1 MTHYVEFAATSNFS
15 FLWGASHPEELIAQA
30 ARLDYFGFGLSDRNS
45 VAGVVRAH
53 LAKRETEL
61 ALRYH
66 PGARLTFCDGTPDIL
81 AYPRDRAGWAKLC
94 RLLTRGNLRAEKGDC
109 ILYLDDLLE
118 HAQGLELIVME
129 QTSRGI
135 VAAEDGKDAPQSPP
149 SPRRGEGGGEGVRAV
164 DDPKHGGPLTGQP
177 SAADLSPTGRGVPS
191 KIAAQNTNGCSAQ
204 LPLLARLR
212 EVAPQRVRLAAAML
226 YRGTDR
232 ARLAQR
238 AALARQAGVPL
249 IAVNDVLYHAPERR
263 RLADVLTCIREHTTL
278 EAAGRRLA
286 ANSERYLKLPAEMA
300 RMFRDHPHAI
310 EETRSLSERLT
321 FSLDELAYQYPDETR
336 EGFATPQDA
345 LVHLSFEGAARRYP
359 AGIPEK
365 VRAAL
370 AHELELIGS
379 LDYAPYFLTVYDIV
393 RFARSRGILCQG
405 RGSAANSAVCFC
417 LGITE
422 VDPERADLLFERFIS
437 AERREPP
444 DIDVDF
450 EHERR
455 EEVIQHIYARY
466 GRERASLAATVVSY
480 RGRSAVREVG
490 KAFGLSDDTV
500 GALASTIW
508 GFGGEGFDADLSR
521 AGLDAQSPAVRNML
535 DTVATLLGFPRH
547 LSQHVG
553 GFVITRDR
561 LDEVVPISHAAMD
574 DRTVVE
580 WDKDDLDALGILK
593 IDVLGLGMLTCL
605 RKALTLVERHYGEKL
620 TLAQIPAEDP
630 AVYRMLQRADSVGVF
645 QVESRAQMSMLPR
658 LKPLNFYDL
667 VIEVA
672 IVRPG
677 PIQGDMVHPYLR
689 RRQGM
694 EPVSYPSTELEAVL
708 KKTLGVPLF
717 QEQAMRIAIVAAG
730 FTASESDKLR
740 RAMATF
746 RRVGTIG
753 TFQRKMIDGM
763 VAKGYER
770 EFAERCFHQ
779 IEGFGEYGFPESHA
793 ASFALLVYASA
804 WIKCRYP
811 DVFAAALLNAQPMGF
826 YAPAQLVRDARE
838 HGVEVRP
845 VDVNHSDYDAGL
857 EPGRR
862 AAEHLHEMH
871 RDMVDDVRAKYAVRL
886 GLREVKSLAEADA
899 KRIVARRG
907 AGYGS
912 LRELWRRTAL
922 SPKTIARLADADAFG
937 SLNLSRRKA
946 LWGAKALGR
955 AGDQDDLPLFGGQQT
970 DDGGQTGFSESPLP
984 PLEAE
989 HSLAASKPHSPP
1001 SPLEGEGWGGGYLF
1015 DSAEQIPPS
1024 RLARAA
1030 REPTSPSRGEVTGA
1044 NGPPNAIASPPV
1056 GAAFHEPE
1064 VALPP
1069 MSLGEEVVNDY
1080 RFLKLSLREHPAS
1093 FLRQDLSGRGIL
1105 RNEVLRKT
1113 ASGKRVAVS
1122 GLVTVRQRPGSA
1134 NGVIFLSIED
1144 ETALANVIVWP
1155 KTFAR
1160 FRAVVLGARYIAV
1173 KGRMQEECGVIHVV
1187 AESLEDLTFLLG
1199 RLAEAGNEIDGLA
1212 RCDHVKHPHQDPRDK
1227 PPRSVP
1233 RPPFDLGLEPT
1244 PELAGD
1250 LDVPARASRHVV
1262 AKPRSP

>member
-1 MTHYVEFAATSNFS
+1 MHEPREANSAGSLPPLGRGVGNSSPEKIPPSRPAFGRSTSPTRGEVSGEAVAFRYVEFAVTSNFS
-15 FLWGASHPEELIAQA
+15 FLWGGSHPEELIAQA
-30 ARLDYFGFGLSDRNS
+30 ARLALLGMGLCDRNS

-53 LAKRETEL
+53 LAKRENEL
-61 ALRYH
+61 EVRYH
-66 PGARLTFCDGTPDIL
+66 PGARLIFCDGTPDVL
-81 AYPRDRAGWAKLC
+81 AYPRDRAGWGKLC

-109 ILYLDDLLE
+109 ILHLDDLLE
-118 HAQGLELIVME
+118 HADGLELVVMARTSRE
-129 QTSRGI
+129 TVFERDGILGDSTIEGGSPPPAELGCSRVRPIDDRSKSETSDLDWGRVREGDKFQTSKETPLPAQLRC
-135 VAAEDGKDAPQSPP
+135 ADLPLK
-149 SPRRGEGGGEGVRAV
+149 GGG
-164 DDPKHGGPLTGQP
+164 D
-177 SAADLSPTGRGVPS
+177 PS
-191 KIAAQNTNGCSAQ
+191 KT
-204 LPLLARLR
+204 LARLR
-212 EVAPQRVRLAAAML
+212 EAAPKRVRLAAAML
-226 YRGTDR
+226 YAGTDR
-232 ARLAQR
+232 ARLAER
-238 AALARQAGVPL
+238 AAIAREAGVPL

-263 RLADVLTCIREHTTL
+263 RLADVLTCIREHVTL

-286 ANSERYLKLPAEMA
+286 ANSERYLKPPAEMA
-300 RMFRDHPHAI
+300 RMFRDHAQAI
-310 EETRSLSERLT
+310 EETRRLSDQLT
-321 FSLDELAYQYPDETR
+321 FSLDELSYQYPDETR
-336 EGFATPQDA
+336 EGFSSPQDA
-345 LVHLSFEGAARRYP
+345 LAHLSFEGAAERYP

-370 AHELELIGS
+370 AHELELIAA
-379 LDYAPYFLTVYDIV
+379 LDYAPYFLTVHDIV

-466 GRERASLAATVVSY
+466 GRERAGLAATVISY

-490 KAFGLSDDTV
+490 KAFGFSEDTV
-500 GALASTIW
+500 GALASSIW
-508 GFGGEGFDADLSR
+508 GFGGDGFDADLSR
-521 AGLDAQSPAVRNML
+521 AGLDAQSPAVRKML
-535 DTVATLLGFPRH
+535 DSVSTLLGFPRH

-561 LDEVVPISHAAMD
+561 LDEVVPVSNAAMD

-620 TLAQIPAEDP
+620 TLAKIPAEDP
-630 AVYRMLQRADSVGVF
+630 AVYRMLQRADSIGVF

-658 LKPLNFYDL
+658 LKPQNFYDL

-689 RRQGM
+689 RRSGA
-694 EPVSYPSTELEAVL
+694 EKVTYPSKELETVL
-708 KKTLGVPLF
+708 GKTLGVPLF

-730 FTASESDKLR
+730 FTASEADKLR

-763 VAKGYER
+763 VARNYDR
-770 EFAERCFHQ
+770 DFAERCFHQ

-826 YAPAQLVRDARE
+826 YAPAQIVRDARE

-845 VDVNHSDYDAGL
+845 VDINHSEYEATL
-857 EPGRR
+857 EPGPR

-871 RDMVDDVRAKYAVRL
+871 RDMANDVCARYAVRL
-886 GLREVKSLAEADA
+886 GLQEVKGLAEEAA

-907 AGYGS
+907 AGYVS
-912 LRELWRRTAL
+912 LRDLWLRTAL
-922 SPKTIARLADADAFG
+922 SPKMIARLADADAFG
-937 SLNLSRRKA
+937 SLKLSRRKA

-955 AGDQDDLPLFGGQQT
+955 AGDQDDLPLFGG
-970 DDGGQTGFSESPLP
+970 FSDSPLP
-984 PLEAE
+984 PPLWARSARA
-989 HSLAASKPHSPP
+989 HSAQAGRGVSVSQSPTNT
-1001 SPLEGEGWGGGYLF
+1001 PLP
-1015 DSAEQIPPS
+1015 IPPPQGG
-1024 RLARAA
+1024 
-1030 REPTSPSRGEVTGA
+1030 REPIAAGLESNA
-1044 NGPPNAIASPPV
+1044 N
-1056 GAAFHEPE
+1056 
-1064 VALPP
+1064 ALPP
-1069 MSLGEEVVNDY
+1069 GECEFCEPDVILPPMPLGEEVVN
-1080 RFLKLSLREHPAS
+1080 
-1093 FLRQDLSGRGIL
+1093 
-1105 RNEVLRKT
+1105 
-1113 ASGKRVAVS
+1113 
-1122 GLVTVRQRPGSA
+1122 
-1134 NGVIFLSIED
+1134 
-1144 ETALANVIVWP
+1144 
-1155 KTFAR
+1155 
-1160 FRAVVLGARYIAV
+1160 
-1173 KGRMQEECGVIHVV
+1173 
-1187 AESLEDLTFLLG
+1187 
-1199 RLAEAGNEIDGLA
+1199 
-1212 RCDHVKHPHQDPRDK
+1212 
-1227 PPRSVP
+1227 
-1233 RPPFDLGLEPT
+1233 
-1244 PELAGD
+1244 
-1250 LDVPARASRHVV
+1250 
-1262 AKPRSP
+1262 